1 MLLYII
7 LLGSRHAVPISVKVQ
22 TWTCPGKRQGSVKI
36 WSFSFFFNIFLVG
49 TTFCVVCFLMFSL
62 MLFITVRS
70 FCWIRSVRVSWVS
83 RQSKSAGRFRPFK
96 DMGGELT
103 HRSLG
108 VNKHGNGKARVLICI
123 YICTYVYIYISGV
136 YGTIIYK
143 WWFVSLLCKSVCLFH
158 VTVLVPLCPCW
169 LLTNSEKEL
178 VAIAITCW
186 YVCIIAAHYPTLCKT
201 LPSNAHKICAF
212 CILYDPKY
220 IHQKSYFALYW
231 WICFCLLV
239 VFDSYATYITV
250 YIWLYAYYVYKILL
264 KLHLYILLHV

>member
-1 MLLYII
+1 M
-7 LLGSRHAVPISVKVQ
+7 
-22 TWTCPGKRQGSVKI
+22 
-36 WSFSFFFNIFLVG
+36 FSYVFFN
-49 TTFCVVCFLMFSL
+49 VVYNSPFVLLDQECSRLM
-62 MLFITVRS
+62 S
-70 FCWIRSVRVSWVS
+70 FTSIKISWPLSAFQGHGWWINPSISGCKQAWQWES
-83 RQSKSAGRFRPFK
+83 PC
-96 DMGGELT
+96 T
-103 HRSLG
+103 HMYI
-108 VNKHGNGKARVLICI
+108 HM
-123 YICTYVYIYISGV
+123 YICIYISGV